1 MTMTRSRDALGS
13 RRLPL
18 QNSDM
23 GEIRIEFEREE
34 DGRWIAEITA
44 VPGVMAYGQTANDAL
59 QEVSKLLCE
68 VLDER
73 VVRISKHTGLKPD
86 DL

>member
-1 MTMTRSRDALGS
+1 
-13 RRLPL
+13 
-18 QNSDM
+18 M

-73 VVRISKHTGLKPD
+73 VVRIAKHTGQPQPRRSEYG
-86 DL
+86 